1 MLFSYLYEDKKR
13 QLQSLNNNIISILK
27 AYGLIKNI
35 VQKMLAIVSNNK
47 PKLIVYSGH
56 DKTLQ
61 YLATALGFG
70 DDILFVPYASRI
82 IFETYLR
89 RQSNVDI
96 YSDVLPKE
104 YYFRILYNGEDVTK
118 KLIFCRG
125 DKSTMNRRQ
134 DSKGQ
139 SRESYFCPIEY
150 IVRYIH
156 DDYFV
161 SLNSTNYKDACMG
174 HS

>member
-104 YYFRILYNGEDVTK
+104 YYFRILYNGKDVTK

-125 DKSTMNRRQ
+125 DKSIMNRRQ